1 MGYFVPRLRLSPVG
15 GRLVNLWWATPAGL
29 GRILRFI
36 RLLALIRGHSLFRR
50 LILRRSIPS
59 SGKIHHISSEGRITH
74 GLSMSGI
81 VVCFSSLPVCGTSSL
96 DGARTSLSLGASL
109 PLGAGCFAM
118 GGRLPPWTHLLSRGI
133 SPWPGRADPGPG
145 EQLWQALP
153 FPAWGNRLPSRHRE
167 YSFYRQL
174 PKNLLCCEIEKA
186 SPKVATHKTVLAI
199 NRNRVA
205 AITDCNKKREIEY
218 SSLSRFL

>member
-1 MGYFVPRLRLSPVG
+1 MEQEHPCLWEPPCPSEPVASPG
-15 GRLVNLWWATPAGL
+15 
-29 GRILRFI
+29 
-36 RLLALIRGHSLFRR
+36 
-50 LILRRSIPS
+50 
-59 SGKIHHISSEGRITH
+59 
-74 GLSMSGI
+74 
-81 VVCFSSLPVCGTSSL
+81 
-96 DGARTSLSLGASL
+96 
-109 PLGAGCFAM
+109 